1 MLGTCYVLSSFAHSP
16 VLFPLLLLSRVT
28 LRLSSDTPPIE
39 FRLFG
44 FLFTASW
51 LRARMLPATCFSYA
65 GEFSRKSV
73 YRVLPFLN
81 SRLFSFPFTVGR
93 RRFEDCKEGGDC
105 SSGIGSREVYC
116 LAASLLCWVG
126 RKDLKSVIAR
136 EGARMFCSS
145 SSSSMPWWL
154 R

>member
-1 MLGTCYVLSSFAHSP
+1 MLDTCYVLFSFAHSP
-16 VLFPLLLLSRVT
+16 VLFPLRLLSSVT
-28 LRLSSDTPPIE
+28 LRVSSDTPPIE

-44 FLFTASW
+44 FLLTASW
-51 LRARMLPATCFSYA
+51 VRARTLPATCFSNA
-65 GEFSRKSV
+65 GEFSRKSL

-81 SRLFSFPFTVGR
+81 SRLFSFPLTVGR
-93 RRFEDCKEGGDC
+93 RRFEDKEGGDC

-116 LAASLLCWVG
+116 RAASLFCCVG

-136 EGARMFCSS
+136 DGARIFCSS